1 MNIIRKISG
10 WLKGRR
16 NDLELQIASLHDL
29 VADGVFD
36 EYGSFACWRCVA
48 ADKLRS
54 DGVWAKL
61 REERK

>member
-1 MNIIRKISG
+1 MNILRK
-10 WLKGRR
+10 LRR
-16 NDLELQIASLHDL
+16 IQELELQVASLHNL

-36 EYGSFACWRCVA
+36 EYGSFDCWRCVA